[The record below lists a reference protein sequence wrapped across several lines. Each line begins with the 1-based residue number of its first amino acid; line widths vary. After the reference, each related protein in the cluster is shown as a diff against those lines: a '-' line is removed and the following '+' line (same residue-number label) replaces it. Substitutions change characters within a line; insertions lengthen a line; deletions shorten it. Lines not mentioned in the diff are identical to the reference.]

1 MNPTIKKVI
10 YWVLTGMVAFVF
22 LGSAYGKISGSMAP
36 GFGIDAATFKML
48 GCIELGSLILFI
60 IPRTGVLGTLL
71 LVAYLG
77 GAIATHVEHAQP
89 VMAPICITVFV
100 WVVALIRFPE
110 LTQRILGKNNG

>member
-22 LGSAYGKISGSMAP
+22 LGSAYGKISGSIGN

-48 GCIELGSLILFI
+48 GWIELGSLILFI
-60 IPRTGVLGTLL
+60 IPRTGVLGALL

-77 GAIATHVEHAQP
+77 GAIATHIEHAS
-89 VMAPICITVFV
+89 PIMTPIIISVFV